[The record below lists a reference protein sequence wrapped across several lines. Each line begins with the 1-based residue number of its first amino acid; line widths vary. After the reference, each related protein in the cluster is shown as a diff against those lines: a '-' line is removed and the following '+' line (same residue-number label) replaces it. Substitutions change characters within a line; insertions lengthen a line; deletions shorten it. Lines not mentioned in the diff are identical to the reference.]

1 MMKTLAALGLA
12 LLLAACASTP
22 LPPPPAPVD
31 LFADQGFAPPA
42 RSPSSLDVFALSAEM
57 RSYLASGELSAQLRQ
72 KGRQRGLIDA
82 LYNKKQLRLEYDST
96 LTRTAAEAF
105 DARSGNCLSL
115 VIMTAAFARELGLEV
130 QFQSVLNEEIWGRS
144 GDLYLSLGHVNLTLG
159 KRRTDPMTANLE
171 ADPLVI
177 DFVPA
182 AEIRGQRTRAIS
194 EENIVAM
201 FMSNRAA
208 ESLAAGQVDEAYWW
222 AREAILR
229 DPKYLS
235 AYNTLGVVYRRH
247 GDLRRAEQ
255 VFKQVLARE
264 PGNTQVMANLLLTLN
279 DLGATAEAQTLRTQL
294 AQLQPNPPFSYFNRG
309 LTAMRQGDFKAAK
322 LLFTKEVDRAAY
334 YHEFHFWLAL
344 AHYALGEMPQA
355 RQQLTLALDNTTTRK
370 DHELYAAKL
379 DKLKTVTRH
388 Q

>member
-1 MMKTLAALGLA
+1 MKTLAALGLA

-22 LPPPPAPVD
+22 VSVSPAPVE
-31 LFADQGFAPPA
+31 LFADKDFAPPT
-42 RSPSSLDVFALSAEM
+42 RSLATLDVFALSDEM
-57 RSYLASGELSAQLRQ
+57 RSYLASNEMSTQLRQ
-72 KGRQRGLIDA
+72 KGRQRGLIEA
-82 LYNKKQLRLEYDST
+82 LYNKKQLRLEYDSAI
-96 LTRTAAEAF
+96 TRNAAEAF
-105 DARSGNCLSL
+105 EARAGNCLSL
-115 VIMTAAFARELGLEV
+115 VIMTGAFAREIGMEV
-130 QFQSVLNEEIWGRS
+130 QFQSVLNEEVWGRS

-159 KRRTDPMTANLE
+159 KRRTDPMSGNFE

-182 AEIRGQRTRAIS
+182 ADIRGQRTRVIS

-222 AREAILR
+222 IREAMLR

-255 VFKQVLARE
+255 VFRQVLERE

-279 DLGATAEAQTLRTQL
+279 DLGREAEAQALRTLL

-309 LTAMRQGDFKAAK
+309 LTAMRQGDFKSAK

-344 AHYALGEMPQA
+344 AHYALGEIPQA

-379 DKLKTVTRH
+379 DKLKTVSRS